1 MGRTGGERREVKEL
15 RCARYGVY
23 VGFGEGRGSM
33 RRRGEKV
40 RTRCGDEGCGRG
52 AERVTV
58 ERRWGK
64 VGCVEKGGER
74 RTGERLCGV

>member
-1 MGRTGGERREVKEL
+1 MGEARNVGRTGEERREVKEL

-40 RTRCGDEGCGRG
+40 RTRCGDERCGRG
-52 AERVTV
+52 ARGK
-58 ERRWGK
+58 RRRK
-64 VGCVEKGGER
+64 AHGGAALR
-74 RTGERLCGV
+74 RIMI